1 MFSPSEVMSE
11 FKYACPVCGQHI
23 KCDTSQSGTVM
34 DCPTCFQKIVA
45 PQASTNP
52 DPKFV
57 LTGQKYS
64 EKKTPTTVPG
74 AFNTAVG
81 PQGKRFPVAAVML
94 VLVVLAA
101 GAGAFVYRGK
111 IFKSAPPTGPDGT
124 AATTPG
130 APPPAPAREAPV
142 APSASDTNWTLDLA
156 GAEIPDGP
164 VVGRIHGQDFIS
176 ARATFQNGSLTFR
189 AESHGPFELGAA
201 IDFKG
206 EQPEVMAGKS
216 FNITTNVDQA
226 AKLTLRWK
234 EDDKVKR
241 ASFKDGYALRLEFGA
256 LVKNR
261 LSGKIYLCAPDE
273 TKSYLMG
280 TFNADARKPKPKAPP
295 KT

>member
-1 MFSPSEVMSE
+1 MSE

-45 PQASTNP
+45 PQAPTNP

-74 AFNTAVG
+74 GFHTASG
-81 PQGKRFPVAAVML
+81 ARGKRFPVAAVLL
-94 VLVVLAA
+94 VLVLLAA
-101 GAGAFVYRGK
+101 GAAAFVYRGK
-111 IFKSAPPTGPDGT
+111 IFKSAPTTGLDGT
-124 AATTPG
+124 AATTSASPL
-130 APPPAPAREAPV
+130 PVKTAPV
-142 APSASDTNWTLDLA
+142 PPSASDTNWTLDLA
-156 GAEIPDGP
+156 GVDIPDGA
-164 VVGRIHGQDFIS
+164 VIGRIHGQDFIS

-206 EQPEVMAGKS
+206 EQPEVMVGKAI
-216 FNITTNVDQA
+216 NITTNVDQA
-226 AKLTLRWK
+226 AKITLRWK
-234 EDDKVKR
+234 EDGKVRR
-241 ASFKDGYALRLEFGA
+241 ASFTDGYALRLEFGA

-261 LSGKIYLCAPDE
+261 LSGKIYLCAPDDD
-273 TKSYLMG
+273 KSYLMG
-280 TFNADARKPKPKAPP
+280 TFDADARKPKPKAPP